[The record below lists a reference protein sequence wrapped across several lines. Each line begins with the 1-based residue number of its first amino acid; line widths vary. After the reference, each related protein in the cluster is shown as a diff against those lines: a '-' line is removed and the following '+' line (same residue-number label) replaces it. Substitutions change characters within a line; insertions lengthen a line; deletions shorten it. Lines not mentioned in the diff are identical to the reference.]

1 MREHI
6 ANVFSDIHIHDYN
19 QYNPDNR
26 RLKLKFDI
34 LRDLVKDSK
43 PLLFCGDFF
52 HEDQHISNKVL
63 DYGSRELPQIFN
75 DNIGHRLIG
84 ISGNHEMNELNKWG
98 TQSPSLFRSICNLV
112 EGMYCIDFRQY
123 AISGDIIV
131 FGIPYINYNEGLNE
145 VIEMFSIHPAY
156 REYKHRILLIHS
168 DLHGAK
174 DTDGRKIGS
183 VENIDNDMDKFF
195 GLFDL
200 VFCGHI
206 HKPQRITKK
215 VIMVGAPDQQ
225 RKSDMGGKFGYWK
238 LYSDMS
244 YEFVQLKY
252 PEFKTYDPAKD
263 EIDDFH
269 YWVPVNS
276 EKEEDLL
283 YEEKKFTNTVSRQML
298 AKRYCKEKG
307 IKDKKKINA
316 LKEVL
321 ND

>member
-1 MREHI
+1 MSKKHI
-6 ANVFSDIHIHDYN
+6 ANVFSDIHVHDYN
-19 QYNPDNR
+19 QYNPEDR
-26 RLKLKFDI
+26 RLKLKFSI
-34 LRDLVKDSK
+34 LKDLAKDCK

-63 DYGSRELPQIFN
+63 DYTSRELPKIFEAVN
-75 DNIGHRLIG
+75 LYG
-84 ISGNHEMNELNKWG
+84 ISGNHEMNELNKIN

-112 EGMYCIDFRQY
+112 QGMYCIDFSWFG
-123 AISGDIIV
+123 ISKDIVV
-131 FGIPYINYNEGLNE
+131 FGIPYINYNTGFKE
-145 VIEMFSIHPAY
+145 VIEKFSSMPAY
-156 REYKHRILLIHS
+156 NNYKHKILLIHS
-168 DLHGAK
+168 DLHGAR

-183 VENIDNDMDKFF
+183 VENIDIDIDRFF

-200 VFCGHI
+200 VFSGHI
-206 HKPQRITKK
+206 HKPQKITKK

-244 YEFVQLKY
+244 YEFQELNY
-252 PEFKTYDPAKD
+252 PQFKVYDPAKD
-263 EIDDFH
+263 ETDDFH
-269 YWVPVNS
+269 YWVPINS

-283 YEEKKFTNTVSRQML
+283 YEEKKFTNNISRGLL

-307 IKDKKKINA
+307 VKDKRKINA
-316 LKEVL
+316 LKDIL